1 MKILEKWEFPQ
12 IFAIVS
18 QLECRSKEQTNKI
31 VTFII
36 HKLTSDDKIVS
47 PWIEKEYR
55 KCTFL
60 NDFREANEQYLWAP
74 FQ

>member
-47 PWIEKEYR
+47 P
-55 KCTFL
+55 
-60 NDFREANEQYLWAP
+60 
-74 FQ
+74 